1 MFCSMICLLFI
12 LFAFFSVR
20 NDNEID
26 VDLISISLSFHW
38 EFCSFYEISIL
49 RFDHIFI
56 IDIIAAVLFFDVLS
70 FACKFFSFV
79 FNYLSYRKL
88 ILCFMQLNYYYYYI
102 WIDSDKKEEFLS
114 FFNVTIYIVNT
125 LIILKL
131 NLWLRRCRSYRH
143 FHFRDI

>member
-1 MFCSMICLLFI
+1 MFCSMICLSFI
-12 LFAFFSVR
+12 LFAFFPEREMIMEST
-20 NDNEID
+20 
-26 VDLISISLSFHW
+26 SIWYRFHCHFTGSFV
-38 EFCSFYEISIL
+38 CVYEISTL
-49 RFDHIFI
+49 RSYFHYWYYSGSFI
-56 IDIIAAVLFFDVLS
+56 DVLS

-114 FFNVTIYIVNT
+114 FFNVTIYIINT